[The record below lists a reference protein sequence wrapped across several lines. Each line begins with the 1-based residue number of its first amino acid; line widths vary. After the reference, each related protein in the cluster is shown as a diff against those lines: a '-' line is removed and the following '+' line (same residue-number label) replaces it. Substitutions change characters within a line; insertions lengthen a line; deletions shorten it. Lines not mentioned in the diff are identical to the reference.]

1 VLEDSLQRRA
11 LITNAVRSVSART
24 GRSVE
29 EALAGLLTDA
39 RERNLTLAEVSV
51 EAVAGGSSE

>member
-1 VLEDSLQRRA
+1 
-11 LITNAVRSVSART
+11 VRSVSART